1 MTTATHPET
10 GTSAAVSLSL
20 KALDAL
26 AMSLAAVDGAG
37 RIVFVNEGWRRFGRA
52 NGARALDDVGT
63 SYLAICDRA
72 AAAGEATAGAV
83 GGSLR
88 ALLAGERESFSLCY
102 PCHSPGEE
110 RWFEV
115 TGTAFADGG
124 SRYAL
129 LAHQDVTA
137 RERVDAALKAR
148 EQMLK
153 QILEVLPVG
162 VWTMDAAGTIVH
174 ANPAG
179 LKIWAGARFVGP
191 DEFGE
196 YKGWWLETGE
206 PIAADE
212 WAAARAI
219 RRGETSIDEEI
230 EIECFD
236 GSRKI
241 ILNSALPLRGPE
253 GEIVGAI
260 IVNQDV
266 TEGKQIEA
274 ALRDGEQRLLRALD
288 EQATLARTDFLT
300 GVHARRHF
308 FELAAHELAV
318 AQRYRQP
325 SSLLLFDIDRFKKV
339 NDRYGHDV
347 GDRVLKHVAEVASRT
362 LRQSDVLA
370 RHGGEEFA
378 VLLPQTDV
386 RAALVVAEHLRSAIA
401 ESTLATEHGSIG
413 VTVSVG
419 AAAARDGDSVDDV
432 VRRADQALYA
442 AKSAG
447 RNRSMMA
454 ADPGA

>member
-10 GTSAAVSLSL
+10 VASAAVSLSL

-26 AMSLAAVDGAG
+26 AMSLAAVDAKGD
-37 RIVFVNEGWRRFGRA
+37 IVFVNEGWRRFGRA
-52 NGARALDDVGT
+52 NGAPDPDGVGT

-72 AAAGEATAGAV
+72 AAAGEATAADFA
-83 GGSLR
+83 GSLR
-88 ALLAGERESFSLCY
+88 ALLAAERETFSLCY
-102 PCHSPGEE
+102 PCHSPGVE

-115 TGTAFADGG
+115 TGTAFVDGD
-124 SRYAL
+124 SRFAL

-137 RERVDAALKAR
+137 RELADASLKAR
-148 EQMLK
+148 ERTLQ

-162 VWTMDAAGTIVH
+162 VWTMDGEGRIVH

-179 LKIWAGARFVGP
+179 LKIWSGARYVGP
-191 DEFGE
+191 ERFGE

-219 RRGETSIDEEI
+219 RRGETTIDEEI

-236 GSRKI
+236 GTRKI
-241 ILNSALPLRGPE
+241 ILNSALPLRGSE

-266 TEGKQIEA
+266 TEAKQIDA
-274 ALRDGEQRLLRALD
+274 ALREGEQKLLRALD

-325 SSLLLFDIDRFKKV
+325 LSLLLFDVDRFKRV

-347 GDRVLKHVAEVASRT
+347 GDRVLQHVAEVASRT
-362 LRQSDVLA
+362 IRQSDVLA

-378 VLLPQTDV
+378 VLLPQTDLP
-386 RAALVVAEHLRSAIA
+386 AAFVVAEHLRSAIA
-401 ESTLATEHGSIG
+401 ESPLATEHGSIG

-419 AAAARDGDSVDDV
+419 AAAARDGDSVDAV
-432 VRRADQALYA
+432 VRHADRALYA
-442 AKSAG
+442 AKAAG
-447 RNRSMMA
+447 RNRSLM
-454 ADPGA
+454 ADPSG

>member
-1 MTTATHPET
+1 MTTAMHPRNA
-10 GTSAAVSLSL
+10 TSAAVDFSL

-26 AMSLAAVDGAG
+26 AMSVAVVDEAG
-37 RIVFVNEGWRRFGRA
+37 DIVFVNEGWRRFGRA
-52 NGARALDDVGT
+52 SGAPGADAVGT

-72 AAAGEATAGAV
+72 AADGEATAAAFADA
-83 GGSLR
+83 LR
-88 ALLAGERESFSLCY
+88 ALLAAERESFSLCY

-115 TGTAFADGG
+115 TGTAFVDGG
-124 SRYAL
+124 RRFAL

-137 RERVDAALKAR
+137 RELAAASLRAR
-148 EQMLK
+148 ERLLE

-162 VWTMDAAGTIVH
+162 VWTLDGEGRIAH

-179 LKIWAGARFVGP
+179 LKIWAGARYVGP
-191 DEFGE
+191 EQFGE

-219 RRGETSIDEEI
+219 RRGETTIDEEI

-236 GSRKI
+236 GTRKI

-266 TEGKQIEA
+266 SEAKRIDA
-274 ALRDGEQRLLRALD
+274 ALRESEQRLRVALD

-308 FELAAHELAV
+308 FEVAGRELAV

-325 SSLLLFDIDRFKKV
+325 LSLLLFDVDRFKSV
-339 NDRYGHDV
+339 NDRYGHHV
-347 GDRVLKHVAEVASRT
+347 GDRVLRHVAEVAGRT
-362 LRQSDVLA
+362 TRQSDVLA

-378 VLLPQTDV
+378 VLLPHTDLP
-386 RAALVVAEHLRSAIA
+386 AAFVVAEHLRSAIA
-401 ESTLATEHGSIG
+401 EAPLETEHGSIG
-413 VTVSVG
+413 VTISVG
-419 AAAARDGDSVDDV
+419 AAIAREGDSVDEV
-432 VRRADQALYA
+432 VRRADRALYA
-442 AKSAG
+442 AKSSG
-447 RNRSMMA
+447 RDRSLM
-454 ADPGA
+454 ADPVG